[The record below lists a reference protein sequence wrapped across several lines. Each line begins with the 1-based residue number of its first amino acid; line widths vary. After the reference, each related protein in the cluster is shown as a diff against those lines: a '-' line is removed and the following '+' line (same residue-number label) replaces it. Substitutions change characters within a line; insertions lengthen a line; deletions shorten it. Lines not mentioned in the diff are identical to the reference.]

1 MEDFKYFD
9 DKNMNG
15 SFEEIKCGSNLNNPD
30 DFRMALKLF
39 KRKLYSSC
47 HNVLLD
53 ISSFDDDT
61 FLSRFLF
68 ANNGSIVNAYRQF
81 VKYFKFKEQN
91 KSWLK
96 NMSIF
101 DNKIE
106 LSLRDGNP
114 RVLKSRDRKG
124 RKILTFLAANW
135 IPQKYTLLDLYRSF
149 LLTIDKLLDNVENQA
164 LGFVVIV
171 DWTDVTMN
179 QARYLTPTIIKLMIE
194 GLQDCLPAKFL
205 AIHFICQP
213 WYIGMTSTILK
224 KFLTDEMRNRI
235 FFHGS
240 NLISLHN
247 HVNKS
252 VLPPDLGGEGP
263 TITTLDWYHFLLES
277 SQDITNNKSY
287 KLQDILEYSKIPY
300 NEAETENNNFQN
312 I

>member
-1 MEDFKYFD
+1 
-9 DKNMNG
+9 
-15 SFEEIKCGSNLNNPD
+15 
-30 DFRMALKLF
+30 
-39 KRKLYSSC
+39 
-47 HNVLLD
+47 
-53 ISSFDDDT
+53 
-61 FLSRFLF
+61 
-68 ANNGSIVNAYRQF
+68 
-81 VKYFKFKEQN
+81 
-91 KSWLK
+91 
-96 NMSIF
+96 MSIF

-247 HVNKS
+247 HNLVKTSPITNPTNCKIFWNIQKYLITKLRPKIIISKIFKVNK
-252 VLPPDLGGEGP
+252 
-263 TITTLDWYHFLLES
+263 IS
-277 SQDITNNKSY
+277 S
-287 KLQDILEYSKIPY
+287 SK
-300 NEAETENNNFQN
+300 
-312 I
+312 